1 MAITLTPELEAMVTE
16 DAGVSGFETV
26 EAYLEDRLTAM
37 HESELYLREHR
48 EEISAMIDEGLEEAD
63 RGELLTPE
71 EAQRLRDAAKREFLA
86 RRNAA

>member
-16 DAGVSGFETV
+16 DASSWGFETV

-37 HESELYLREHR
+37 HESERYLREHR
-48 EEISAMIDEGLEEAD
+48 EEISAMIDEGLEESY

-71 EAQRLRDAAKREFLA
+71 KAERIRDAAKREFLVQ
-86 RRNAA
+86 RDAA